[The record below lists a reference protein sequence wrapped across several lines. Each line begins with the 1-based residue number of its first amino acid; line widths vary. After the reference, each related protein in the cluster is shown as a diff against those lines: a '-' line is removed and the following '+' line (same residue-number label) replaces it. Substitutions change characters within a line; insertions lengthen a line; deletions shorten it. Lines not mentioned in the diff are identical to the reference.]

1 MRRNPKG
8 REEPESPS
16 FGVPMQPVLHD
27 LGQPPSLSADCSSG
41 RPGLAQGTW
50 QSPDLTTMS
59 STFSGT
65 LVIFPIPIYQNI
77 LEMST
82 NPPTWRDSHNPTGH
96 VTQVLV
102 CRINTTCSL
111 KQISGKGQTKGWPQ
125 NIPCEACVLTLQT

>member
-1 MRRNPKG
+1 
-8 REEPESPS
+8 
-16 FGVPMQPVLHD
+16 
-27 LGQPPSLSADCSSG
+27 
-41 RPGLAQGTW
+41 
-50 QSPDLTTMS
+50 
-59 STFSGT
+59 
-65 LVIFPIPIYQNI
+65 
-77 LEMST
+77 MST